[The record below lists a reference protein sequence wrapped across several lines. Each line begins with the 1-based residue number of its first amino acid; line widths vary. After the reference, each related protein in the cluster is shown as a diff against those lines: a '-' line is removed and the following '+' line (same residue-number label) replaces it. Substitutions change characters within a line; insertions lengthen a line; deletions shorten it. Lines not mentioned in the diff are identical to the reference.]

1 MEIKCEYCGKIYSNK
16 GYKAKPNLEKHLIHC
31 LLNPKGIK
39 YKCDKCDKEYDK
51 RHSLIGHKKNCGKEK
66 TKYVRKKK
74 PQKTNCNHCGYEELN
89 PCKLGYHIS
98 RCLNNPNYDKNN
110 LNFRKGATGRIVKE
124 ETKKKISKGRIKFL
138 EENPNMVPYLLN
150 HSSKESYP
158 EKYFTVLFEKEG
170 IKIEKN
176 HRIGLY
182 ELDFFILDSK
192 IDLEIDGDQHY
203 LDNKIVESDKRRTKF
218 LEDNGW
224 KIIRIKW
231 SEYKSKSFEKKMEFI
246 KELKNRI
253 YMITGSQPDS

>member
-1 MEIKCEYCGKIYSNK
+1 M
-16 GYKAKPNLEKHLIHC
+16 GYI
-31 LLNPKGIK
+31 
-39 YKCDKCDKEYDK
+39 
-51 RHSLIGHKKNCGKEK
+51 
-66 TKYVRKKK
+66 RKKK
-74 PQKTNCNHCGYEELN
+74 PQKTNCDHCGYEELN
-89 PCKLGYHIS
+89 PYKLGYHIS
-98 RCLNNPNYDKNN
+98 RCLNNPNYQKND

-124 ETKKKISKGRIKFL
+124 ETKNKISKGRIKFL
-138 EENPNMVPYLLN
+138 TENPSMVPYLLN

-158 EKYFTVLFEKEG
+158 EKYFTELFEKEG

-218 LEDNGW
+218 LEENGW

-231 SEYKSKSFEKKMEFI
+231 SEYKSKSFNEKKEFI
-246 KELKNRI
+246 KKLKNSLVPVKASG
-253 YMITGSQPDS
+253 TDS